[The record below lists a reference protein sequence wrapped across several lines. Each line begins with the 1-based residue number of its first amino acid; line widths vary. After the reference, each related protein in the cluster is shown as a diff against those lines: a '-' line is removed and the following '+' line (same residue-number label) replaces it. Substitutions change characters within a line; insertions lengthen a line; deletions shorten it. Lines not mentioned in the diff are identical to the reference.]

1 MKKTPIITIIRDERS
16 GYQCLGTCH
25 VQIKDLFKFKSDSIE
40 RGDNNNQA
48 RISCIP
54 EGEYELILEYSNRFK
69 KNLWEIKGVPNRSE
83 CKFHSANYSYQLN
96 GCIALGQNRKDINE
110 DGHKDVTSSKYTMNK
125 FHKSL
130 KGHKKAILKV
140 INL

>member
-1 MKKTPIITIIRDERS
+1 MKTTPIVTIIRDERS

-54 EGEYELILEYSNRFK
+54 EGKYELILEYSNRFK
-69 KNLWEIKGVPNRSE
+69 KIFGKLKEFRTD
-83 CKFHSANYSYQLN
+83 
-96 GCIALGQNRKDINE
+96 QNVNFIQQITAIN
-110 DGHKDVTSSKYTMNK
+110 
-125 FHKSL
+125 
-130 KGHKKAILKV
+130 
-140 INL
+140 